1 MKSKDKIQL
10 RVLGLSYTQLK
21 NSAYMLILAQVGGP
35 LNINIW
41 IGEAEAHAIALAMEG
56 VHTPRPLTHDL
67 FASFIHAFGVKLTE
81 VFIYKVEDDVFL
93 SELTFTDGERTVTI
107 DSRTSDGIAIAMR
120 TGAPIYTT
128 GDILEEKGFLLDIQR
143 VDDGQ
148 SGNGGA
154 GAPIG
159 DNGNDTGDDVE
170 TITDSYTPRLEQY
183 TIEQLEQS
191 LQRCIETERYEE
203 AARISDV
210 LKRKKDSLK

>member
-1 MKSKDKIQL
+1 MDKKIQL

-21 NSAYMLILAQVGGP
+21 NSAFMLILAQVGGP

-56 VHTPRPLTHDL
+56 VPTPRPLTHDL
-67 FASFIHAFGVKLTE
+67 FASFIHAFGVKLTQ
-81 VFIYKVEDDVFL
+81 VFINRVEDDVFL

-107 DSRTSDGIAIAMR
+107 DARTSDGIAIAMR

-128 GDILEEKGFLLDIQR
+128 RSILEEKGFLLDIQR
-143 VDDGQ
+143 VDDG
-148 SGNGGA
+148 SHE
-154 GAPIG
+154 
-159 DNGNDTGDDVE
+159 DYTDDDDVPDE
-170 TITDSYTPRLEQY
+170 SVHQANDDQAAPHDSYTPRLEQY

-203 AARISDV
+203 AARISAI
-210 LKRKKDSLK
+210 LKRRRNQ